1 MSEKEDLRK
10 RLRDK
15 IKKKEN
21 NRCSKENKKII
32 DDNLKSLGVNNI
44 DSLKNI
50 VNQTKN
56 MDSTQL
62 KKALASLGITQKQLN
77 DFYKIIEK
85 K

>member
-1 MSEKEDLRK
+1 MSDKEELRK
-10 RLRDK
+10 RLRNK
-15 IKKKEN
+15 IKT
-21 NRCSKENKKII
+21 KENKEII

-56 MDSTQL
+56 MNSTQI
-62 KKALASLGITQKQLN
+62 KKALAPLGITQKQLN
-77 DFYKIIEK
+77 DFYKILEK